1 MQDADRLMHAEYSGL
16 KILVTGASGFIGSH
30 LCRQLLQSGADLHAV
45 SRRPR
50 SGTNDAIQWHHA
62 DLSTHEAVLDLFKE
76 VKPDIVF
83 HLASEVTGSRDMK
96 IVLPTFRAN
105 LMSTVN
111 ILLAAAEQRCRRVVL
126 AGSLEEPEGDGQR
139 MIPSSPYAAAKSA
152 AGAYARMFHAL
163 YDTPVVTARI
173 FMVYGPG
180 QQDLRKLVP
189 YVTLALLRGETPKL
203 SSGLRPV
210 DWIYVGDIVDGL
222 LAMGIAPGITGTT
235 LDLGS
240 GTLMTTR
247 QVVEMLCDILRT
259 EIRPDFGAIPD
270 RPMERIIGASVEDTR
285 RMLGWQPSISLR
297 TGLERTVDWYRQ
309 RLELGEIVG

>member
-1 MQDADRLMHAEYSGL
+1 MHAEYSGL

-30 LCRQLLQSGADLHAV
+30 VCRQLIQSGADLHAV
-45 SRRPR
+45 SRQPR
-50 SGTNDAIQWHHA
+50 SAADDAIRWHHA
-62 DLSTHEAVLDLFKE
+62 DLSSHEAVRDLFTV

-189 YVTLALLRGETPKL
+189 YVSLALLRGEIPRL

-222 LAMGIAPGITGTT
+222 LAMGIAPGITGAT

-240 GTLMTTR
+240 GALVTTR
-247 QVVEMLCDILRT
+247 QVVEMICDILRT
-259 EIRPDFGAIPD
+259 ELQPDFGAIPD
-270 RPMERIIGASVEDTR
+270 RPMERVISATVDGTR
-285 RMLGWQPSISLR
+285 KLLGWQPSVSLR
-297 TGLERTVDWYRQ
+297 TGLEQTVDWYRR
-309 RLELGEIVG
+309 RLKAGEIV